1 MSVEDYFNKQFSFG
15 RPPLCADAE
24 RADFIKNNI
33 PDEVRTV
40 LEIGCG
46 NGIVTRVIAKEYDIT
61 GLELSSIGVEETT
74 KLGITCLQGSIAE
87 LPFPD
92 KSFDLVLVSEVLEHL
107 DEEIFLSG
115 LAEVARV
122 ASKHILVTVP
132 NNERYPSLRQ
142 ECPKC
147 RSISVPWTHIRSFNV
162 NRVRQLFGNRGFFCK
177 QVQYFGPRIM
187 NDNNF
192 ITRLL
197 KWHRYFYNYLRP
209 GMMCPVCKYKVTGS
223 PLKKPTFGDLIAHPL
238 FACVYILDV
247 LANKLS
253 PKCSR
258 WILAIYNRI

>member
-15 RPPLCADAE
+15 RTPLCADVE
-24 RADFIKNNI
+24 RADFVNNNI
-33 PDEVRTV
+33 PDKVRSI

-46 NGIVTRVIAKEYDIT
+46 DGIVTRVIAKEYDVT
-61 GLELSSIGVEETT
+61 GLELSSTGVEETS

-132 NNERYPSLRQ
+132 NKERYQSLRQ

-147 RSISVPWTHIRSFNV
+147 RSICVPWTHIRSFNV
-162 NRVRQLFGNRGFFCK
+162 NMVRQLFDSRGFFCK
-177 QVQYFGPRIM
+177 RVRYFGPGIM
-187 NDNNF
+187 DDNNF

-197 KWHRYFYNYLRP
+197 KWHRCFYNYLRP
-209 GMMCPVCKYKVTGS
+209 GMMCPVCKYKATG
-223 PLKKPTFGDLIAHPL
+223 PLLKKLTFGDLISHPL
-238 FACVYILDV
+238 LTCVYILDA

-253 PKCSR
+253 PKCPR
-258 WILAIYNRI
+258 WVLAIYNKI